1 MLKFFIPA
9 MIIGLFSCT
18 DPLTLGGNLIDEQ
31 ITTVKYNDSIIV
43 IANSVLVDSVNTYSP
58 SLADQLNLY
67 LFGDY
72 SDPLFGRSV
81 ASFYVQPRPD
91 ITRPDFR
98 NSTLDSII
106 FMMPYHPSF
115 PIIGNKESE
124 VGIRIHRIV
133 SDLDRNTP
141 YYSNYKPE
149 YSTEILGEVNFTP
162 TLDSIPF
169 INFSSGFSDT
179 AYFPHVSI
187 PLDKKLG
194 LEFMSKDSSGY
205 ESDAAFLDFFKGLA
219 IIPTKASENLLGF
232 NLSAANSGIYIYYTQ
247 DDTLQRRYSFKV
259 NDFSVKMTGYSH
271 DYLQSLLGASLN
283 NTNDTLLYLQG
294 MSGTDIELDLSGV
307 KNLKNVIINKAD
319 LEIFVANH
327 PLNDTSLF
335 ALPDQIVLSHEVD
348 GVLLP
353 IDDIRTGSQNII
365 EFFGGSLIKREN
377 GEPSSYKM
385 NITGHLQTIISN
397 LNSEKLIVS
406 IFPKRERATR
416 ALFYSSTHP
425 QYGIKL
431 RLAYTQL

>member
-1 MLKFFIPA
+1 
-9 MIIGLFSCT
+9 
-18 DPLTLGGNLIDEQ
+18 
-31 ITTVKYNDSIIV
+31 
-43 IANSVLVDSVNTYSP
+43 
-58 SLADQLNLY
+58 
-67 LFGDY
+67 
-72 SDPLFGRSV
+72 
-81 ASFYVQPRPD
+81 
-91 ITRPDFR
+91 
-98 NSTLDSII
+98 
-106 FMMPYHPSF
+106 
-115 PIIGNKESE
+115 
-124 VGIRIHRIV
+124 
-133 SDLDRNTP
+133 
-141 YYSNYKPE
+141 
-149 YSTEILGEVNFTP
+149 
-162 TLDSIPF
+162 
-169 INFSSGFSDT
+169 
-179 AYFPHVSI
+179 
-187 PLDKKLG
+187 
-194 LEFMSKDSSGY
+194 MSKDSSGY

>member
-1 MLKFFIPA
+1 

-124 VGIRIHRIV
+124 VGIRIQRIV

-294 MSGTDIELDLSGV
+294 MSGTDIEL
-307 KNLKNVIINKAD
+307 
-319 LEIFVANH
+319 
-327 PLNDTSLF
+327 
-335 ALPDQIVLSHEVD
+335 
-348 GVLLP
+348 
-353 IDDIRTGSQNII
+353 
-365 EFFGGSLIKREN
+365 
-377 GEPSSYKM
+377 
-385 NITGHLQTIISN
+385 
-397 LNSEKLIVS
+397 
-406 IFPKRERATR
+406 
-416 ALFYSSTHP
+416 
-425 QYGIKL
+425 
-431 RLAYTQL
+431 